1 MSVGILGRGWVTPL
15 GSEIA
20 SVCEQVR
27 EGSHPTPDPLKNPY
41 SGRESP
47 CLRVPAAA
55 IASVSRQP
63 RLRRASIISHL
74 AMTAALAAL
83 EDAALAT
90 EVEDVDLAL
99 IFAASDGGVIYTRKF
114 FAELVDRGTHA
125 GSPLLFPETV
135 YNAPASHVA
144 AKLGITGVTSTI
156 VGDATAG
163 IHAIAMAEDLL
174 QSGECSHCLVVAA
187 QEIDWIVAEAYRM
200 WGIPGADSVVF
211 GEGAAAVLLGAEG
224 KWRIETCAGKNF
236 TTLKNG
242 MSALAGVLASLGR
255 PAALIGSMSGSKF
268 DSTERGAIRD
278 SLGTPNEIHPRT
290 VLGEAFAAST
300 IGQIIVAT
308 ECCGADGRDA
318 VAVPVLGWNGQC
330 AAASVNAICS

>member
-1 MSVGILGRGWVTPL
+1 MSVGILGRGWVTPI

-27 EGSHPTPDPLKNPY
+27 AGSRPTPELLTNPF
-41 SGRESP
+41 SGRETP
-47 CLRVPAAA
+47 CFRVPAAD
-55 IASVSRQP
+55 IAGVARQP

-83 EDAALAT
+83 DDASLSAEA
-90 EVEDVDLAL
+90 ENVDLAL
-99 IFAASDGGVIYTRKF
+99 IFAVSDGGVIYTRKF
-114 FAELVDRGTHA
+114 FAELVDRGTQA

-135 YNAPASHVA
+135 YNAPASHIA

-187 QEIDWIVAEAYRM
+187 QEIDWIVAEAYSM
-200 WGIPGADSVVF
+200 WGIPGADPVVF
-211 GEGAAAVLLGAEG
+211 GEGAAAVLLGSG
-224 KWRIETCAGKNF
+224 GRWQIDTRLGKNY
-236 TTLKNG
+236 TTLKRG
-242 MSALAGVLASLGR
+242 AEVLAETLAPLNG
-255 PAALIGSMSGSKF
+255 PTTIVGSMSGSKF
-268 DSTERGAIRD
+268 DRAERSAIRE
-278 SLGTPNEIHPRT
+278 SLGQTHGIHPRT
-290 VLGEAFAAST
+290 VLGEAFATST
-300 IGQIIVAT
+300 IGQVIVAA
-308 ECCGADGRDA
+308 ECSGADSPDA

-330 AAASVNAICS
+330 AAASVSAICP